1 MATGEMG
8 SVAATG
14 RGCAVCQ
21 EGAYTGGQPR
31 FVVST
36 SPVDLLYRC
45 DLCRTWWLD
54 NGRALRPMTDDE
66 ARDRFPAQVSAD

>member
-1 MATGEMG
+1 MARSETGATGQG
-8 SVAATG
+8 CSVC
-14 RGCAVCQ
+14 RD
-21 EGAYTGGQPR
+21 GAYSGGQPR

-45 DLCRTWWLD
+45 EVCRTWWVD

-66 ARDRFPAQVSAD
+66 ARERFPNDAEPD